1 MVPVVVT
8 LRVLY
13 VREVCRLMAVAALYE
28 DSPYSGVSGIRHAR
42 LGPVQRTKCR
52 CCRWRP
58 HDSVPRCD
66 RAILVR
72 TAEDVVRHAV
82 LDAARHIDLFRLG
95 ADPPVQMI
103 LNEPAAIRPAVESE
117 FPTGVPGQF

>member
-1 MVPVVVT
+1 MKILRILACLVFAMPVWAQCSE
-8 LRVLY
+8 RN
-13 VREVCRLMAVAALYE
+13 AGVAAGGLY
-28 DSPYSGVSGIRHAR
+28 
-42 LGPVQRTKCR
+42 
-52 CCRWRP
+52 
-58 HDSVPRCD
+58 DSVPRCD